1 MCNIILRFFINM
13 EDYIT
18 YRWCNYISK
27 STEDYITCRWCNY
40 ISTSLE
46 DYRSGHNEAV
56 LKTVCLHGHG
66 GSNPSSSA
74 TGATP
79 SSRNKK
85 STLYECFFSPLML
98 APYEYKS
105 KIPKRFS
112 NTRVACYP
120 SLALLTNLSSL
131 ARATRLNF
139 FTFRRVFIFFVI
151 LRLQTFKN
159 VEKFQ

>member
-1 MCNIILRFFINM
+1 MLRIK
-13 EDYIT
+13 
-18 YRWCNYISK
+18 K
-27 STEDYITCRWCNY
+27 S
-40 ISTSLE
+40 SSLRSERLFGFATKYSFSFHSERLFGFTTKQSPSFHSE